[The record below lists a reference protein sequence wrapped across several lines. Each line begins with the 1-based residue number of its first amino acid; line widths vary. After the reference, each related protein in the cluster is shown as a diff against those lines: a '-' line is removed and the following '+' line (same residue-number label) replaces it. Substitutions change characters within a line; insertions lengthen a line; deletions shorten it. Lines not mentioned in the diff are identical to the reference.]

1 MSSQSLPSTLYQVTW
16 FNKRKGYG
24 FVTGDIFVHHSD
36 IQVSGYKYLKQGEYI
51 TGEVTEGAKK
61 KLINIRAPMEGGQ
74 LMCEIDGLVRQDR
87 LGSVDGLGRQDRLGS
102 VDGLGRQDR
111 LGSTPDDVH
120 GLGRVGRLGSAP
132 DEVEVDNMDFAPV
145 VEGHVLGR
153 VSRKLTP
160 GGNRPGRFDGHEP
173 DMGVPGVVRVRK
185 GPLYEKVIHRPRP
198 TTPRN

>member
-87 LGSVDGLGRQDRLGS
+87 LGSVDGLVRQD
-102 VDGLGRQDR
+102 
-111 LGSTPDDVH
+111 
-120 GLGRVGRLGSAP
+120 RLGSAP
-132 DEVEVDNMDFAPV
+132 DEVDGDGPVDNMDFAPE

-153 VSRKLTP
+153 VSRKITP